1 MANPRQGG
9 KMDLIAEPVSRMQLR
24 RLATLIRQKA
34 GQRDTLYFPAMELL
48 ERKMPLWFRGFS
60 FEIMPKSYFP
70 PDIHAETDIE
80 HKVILIRED
89 VYLGAVNGNGRDR
102 MTIIH
107 EIAHYILLVVNGI
120 KLYRNFSGAKP
131 EAFRDPEWQ
140 AKALAGEL
148 LCPYHLI
155 GGMAASQ
162 IALACGVS
170 DEAAE
175 YHFMLRHPTIR
186 RFNKKKS

>member
-1 MANPRQGG
+1 
-9 KMDLIAEPVSRMQLR
+9 MDLIAEPVNRVQLR

-34 GQRDTLYFPAMELL
+34 GYRDTLYFPVMELL
-48 ERKMPLWFRGFS
+48 EEKMPLWFRGFS

-70 PDIHAETDIE
+70 PNIHAETDIE

-89 VYLGAVNGNGRDR
+89 VYLGAINDNGRDR

-107 EIAHYILLVVNGI
+107 EIAHYILLIVNGI
-120 KLYRNFSGAKP
+120 KLQRNFSGAKP
-131 EAFRDPEWQ
+131 KAFRDPEWQ

-155 GGMAASQ
+155 GSMAAPQ
-162 IALACGVS
+162 IAKACGVS
-170 DEAAE
+170 DMAAQ
-175 YHFMLRHPTIR
+175 YHFELKNLSMR
-186 RFNKKKS
+186 RFKY